1 MIQQINLYQPPEQ
14 QVRQSFSAVNM
25 VIIWTALV
33 VLLGMTQV
41 WQSYRA
47 TEISRDQIRLQG
59 HEKQLSESVEKIQTL
74 LEKRVPDPALGK
86 AVKKAS
92 KNLAQRR
99 QTLVVVQRVTRRNRG
114 LFSRQL
120 TGLGEQRMAG
130 LWLTRV
136 HLAAQRGLVQI
147 TGKANDPELVSR
159 YIEFLG
165 EHPDLAG
172 VKFNAVEVS
181 GGDPG
186 VVDFRFGTL
195 PKRKSAQ

>member
-1 MIQQINLYQPPEQ
+1 VIQQINLYQPPEQ
-14 QVRQSFSAVNM
+14 RAQQAFSAVSM
-25 VIIWTALV
+25 IIIWTTLV
-33 VLLGMTQV
+33 VLLGIVQS

-47 TEISRDQIRLQG
+47 ADISRDQISLQA
-59 HEKQLSESVEKIQTL
+59 HERQLSESVEKIQSL

-86 AVKKAS
+86 AVKQAGKD
-92 KNLAQRR
+92 LAQRR
-99 QTLVVVQRVTRRNRG
+99 ETLAVVQGVTRRDRG

-130 LWLTRV
+130 LWLTQI

-147 TGKANDPELVSR
+147 TGKANDPGLVSR

-165 EHPDLAG
+165 GHPDLAG
-172 VKFNAVEVS
+172 VKFDAVEVS

-186 VVDFRFGTL
+186 VVDFRFGTV
-195 PKRKSAQ
+195 PKEKSAQ